1 MITKF
6 DLKTIKIVRKIG
18 AIAVAISILNLPGFA
33 GSNRATAAEKSPELI
48 LTQSFEDLPD
58 QIRESVSGD
67 IVAVILSDS
76 RFTTLATVL
85 KATGLLDQ
93 LKEGGP
99 FTIFAPTDE
108 AFAALPEGMLE
119 MLLRPENIEQ
129 LRNLLK
135 YHVIPGEVTSEE
147 LSSGEVQTVE
157 GSSVNVDAESDGVMV
172 EDANLIDTD
181 IPANNGVVHVI
192 DKVMVLPE

>member
-48 LTQSFEDLPD
+48 LTQSFEDLPG

-119 MLLRPENIEQ
+119 MLLQPENIEQ

-157 GSSVNVDAESDGVMV
+157 GSSMNVDAESDGVMV